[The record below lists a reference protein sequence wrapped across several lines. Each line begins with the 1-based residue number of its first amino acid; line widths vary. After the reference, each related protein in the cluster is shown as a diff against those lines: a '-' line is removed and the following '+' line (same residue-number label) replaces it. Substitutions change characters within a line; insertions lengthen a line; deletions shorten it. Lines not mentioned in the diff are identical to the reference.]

1 MWRQFISFVSKN
13 RTTVESIE
21 KLSSFDDVMQ
31 LLEEYKHTCSA
42 RHIKRNIE
50 EYENTKNVSGQL
62 DVLVYLDQLFDALI
76 PVLHSSNND
85 SRLVRQ
91 WSLILR
97 ELLAK
102 VPFSGEQLDQANSI
116 RDDLEKNQDL
126 SGCTLRTKELLLSHV
141 INVHEDQLE
150 VHVFLKNI
158 SSKLQSIYGEI
169 NTARESCEN
178 RKHAKINVHNS
189 ITKGM
194 RDIKNSIN
202 SDEDIDILKKNLS
215 QLVDAL
221 QHKVEEELEQEENDT
236 QILERTILGLSEKVK
251 SLENHTQ
258 DLEATLK
265 QKHEEAIT
273 DTLTGLYNRAAYIQA
288 LEKAWMTWQ
297 EQAIPATLLVWD
309 IDRFKN
315 LNDRYGHAAGD
326 KVLQSVARK
335 LKANVRDQDM
345 VARFGGEEF
354 VMLLHNQSID
364 DGEELAERI
373 RCLIAS
379 TEFTYK
385 KQPLQVTISCGVASF
400 NKEDTP
406 TKLFERAD
414 KALYEAKHAGRNK
427 VLTKVA

>member
-1 MWRQFISFVSKN
+1 MWQQFISFVSKN

-42 RHIKRNIE
+42 HDIKRNIE
-50 EYENTKNVSGQL
+50 EYESTKNVSGQL

-85 SRLVRQ
+85 SRLVGQ

-116 RDDLEKNQDL
+116 REDLEKNQDL

-141 INVHEDQLE
+141 INAHEDQLE

-178 RKHAKINVHNS
+178 RKHAKISVHNS

-202 SDEDIDILKKNLS
+202 SDEDINILKKNLS

-221 QHKVEEELEQEENDT
+221 QHKVEEEFEQEENDT

-288 LEKAWMTWQ
+288 LEKAWMTWR

-309 IDRFKN
+309 IDHFKN

-335 LKANVRDQDM
+335 LRANVRDQDM

-373 RCLIAS
+373 RCPHCFYRIHL
-379 TEFTYK
+379 
-385 KQPLQVTISCGVASF
+385 
-400 NKEDTP
+400 
-406 TKLFERAD
+406 
-414 KALYEAKHAGRNK
+414 
-427 VLTKVA
+427 